1 MKTIDKLSFVPL
13 LALLLFA
20 GSCEKDGGVFMREND
35 AIACDCTEQSI
46 SQNVLCDGEWVA
58 DCGDVG
64 WIAITPERGSGNGK
78 DYGFFT
84 LNIQYNSGA
93 ERTATVHLV
102 YDGAAYPITV
112 TQGACEFA
120 YGEPRVE
127 GNLFRNI
134 ESTATL
140 RLPYVCASGRESVEI
155 SCTITGAAADGLSV
169 TKQVYTGF
177 AKGSGEL
184 TIPVEGAATRAGAVA
199 FELFADGVSVG
210 SCRANVISD
219 PDAVPEG
226 LPVGWNFYALGMTG
240 TAPRGSEWD
249 YSWTTD
255 AIHPATDTNP
265 LDAHRLLPT
274 AGNENAYLT
283 ASGVVSDNGNYTFN
297 PGIQI
302 KGLMENDYFLFVIP
316 VRNIKAEH
324 KLSVEASMGAAGSG
338 PGYYA
343 LEYSADNKTWMLAE
357 GSTLMEVFGTSAQ
370 VLRSQGEYQRGSENL
385 RQVHRQGVSEI
396 RLPADR
402 YGDHLRR
409 QPLPASAHLHGPS
422 CQRLRKHEYDR
433 LGMGRPERLRSRPG
447 RRINNHRAS
456 PEGNPRPGRPQ
467 QKH

>member
-155 SCTITGAAADGLSV
+155 SCTITGAVGHDL
-169 TKQVYTGF
+169 
-177 AKGSGEL
+177 L
-184 TIPVEGAATRAGAVA
+184 
-199 FELFADGVSVG
+199 ADGVSVG
-210 SCRANVISD
+210 SCRATVISD

-274 AGNENAYLT
+274 AGNEIAYLT

-370 VLRSQGEYQRGSENL
+370 VHYYVPKENTSGDRKTYDKSTDKGYRKYVFPLTGMKTIYEGNLYLRLRICMDRRANGSESTNT
-385 RQVHRQGVSEI
+385 I
-396 RLPADR
+396 
-402 YGDHLRR
+402 
-409 QPLPASAHLHGPS
+409 ASAWADLKGFEVA
-422 CQRLRKHEYDR
+422 LVE
-433 LGMGRPERLRSRPG
+433 E
-447 RRINNHRAS
+447 
-456 PEGNPRPGRPQ
+456 
-467 QKH
+467 

>member
-184 TIPVEGAATRAGAVA
+184 TIPVEGGGDACGCR
-199 FELFADGVSVG
+199 GV
-210 SCRANVISD
+210 R
-219 PDAVPEG
+219 
-226 LPVGWNFYALGMTG
+226 T
-240 TAPRGSEWD
+240 
-249 YSWTTD
+249 
-255 AIHPATDTNP
+255 
-265 LDAHRLLPT
+265 
-274 AGNENAYLT
+274 
-283 ASGVVSDNGNYTFN
+283 
-297 PGIQI
+297 
-302 KGLMENDYFLFVIP
+302 
-316 VRNIKAEH
+316 
-324 KLSVEASMGAAGSG
+324 
-338 PGYYA
+338 
-343 LEYSADNKTWMLAE
+343 
-357 GSTLMEVFGTSAQ
+357 
-370 VLRSQGEYQRGSENL
+370 
-385 RQVHRQGVSEI
+385 
-396 RLPADR
+396 
-402 YGDHLRR
+402 LRR
-409 QPLPASAHLHGPS
+409 RRVGRELPRQCH
-422 CQRLRKHEYDR
+422 Q
-433 LGMGRPERLRSRPG
+433 RSRRRARRAPG
-447 RRINNHRAS
+447 GMEFLCARHDGHRTARF
-456 PEGNPRPGRPQ
+456 GVGLQ
-467 QKH
+467 LDD

>member
-1 MKTIDKLSFVPL
+1 M
-13 LALLLFA
+13 LA
-20 GSCEKDGGVFMREND
+20 
-35 AIACDCTEQSI
+35 SI
-46 SQNVLCDGEWVA
+46 SGFSARYCA
-58 DCGDVG
+58 FRS
-64 WIAITPERGSGNGK
+64 IGSGNGK

-226 LPVGWNFYALGMTG
+226 
-240 TAPRGSEWD
+240 
-249 YSWTTD
+249 
-255 AIHPATDTNP
+255 
-265 LDAHRLLPT
+265 
-274 AGNENAYLT
+274 
-283 ASGVVSDNGNYTFN
+283 
-297 PGIQI
+297 
-302 KGLMENDYFLFVIP
+302 
-316 VRNIKAEH
+316 
-324 KLSVEASMGAAGSG
+324 
-338 PGYYA
+338 
-343 LEYSADNKTWMLAE
+343 
-357 GSTLMEVFGTSAQ
+357 
-370 VLRSQGEYQRGSENL
+370 
-385 RQVHRQGVSEI
+385 
-396 RLPADR
+396 
-402 YGDHLRR
+402 
-409 QPLPASAHLHGPS
+409 
-422 CQRLRKHEYDR
+422 
-433 LGMGRPERLRSRPG
+433 
-447 RRINNHRAS
+447 
-456 PEGNPRPGRPQ
+456 
-467 QKH
+467 

>member
-155 SCTITGAAADGLSV
+155 SCTITGVAADGLSV

-302 KGLMENDYFLFVIP
+302 KGRWRTITSSSSF
-316 VRNIKAEH
+316 R
-324 KLSVEASMGAAGSG
+324 S
-338 PGYYA
+338 
-343 LEYSADNKTWMLAE
+343 
-357 GSTLMEVFGTSAQ
+357 GTSRRSTNSRWK
-370 VLRSQGEYQRGSENL
+370 LRWAPRVRVPDITRSNIRPTTKRGCW
-385 RQVHRQGVSEI
+385 
-396 RLPADR
+396 PKA
-402 YGDHLRR
+402 
-409 QPLPASAHLHGPS
+409 A
-422 CQRLRKHEYDR
+422 
-433 LGMGRPERLRSRPG
+433 RSWRCSG
-447 RRINNHRAS
+447 RRRRYITTFPRRIPAGIGKPTTS
-456 PEGNPRPGRPQ
+456 PPTRGIGNTSSR
-467 QKH
+467 

>member
-324 KLSVEASMGAAGSG
+324 KLSVEA
-338 PGYYA
+338 
-343 LEYSADNKTWMLAE
+343 
-357 GSTLMEVFGTSAQ
+357 
-370 VLRSQGEYQRGSENL
+370 
-385 RQVHRQGVSEI
+385 
-396 RLPADR
+396 
-402 YGDHLRR
+402 
-409 QPLPASAHLHGPS
+409 
-422 CQRLRKHEYDR
+422 
-433 LGMGRPERLRSRPG
+433 
-447 RRINNHRAS
+447 
-456 PEGNPRPGRPQ
+456 
-467 QKH
+467 

>member
-226 LPVGWNFYALGMTG
+226 LPVGYFSLGMKQRLGIAAALMGRPRLLLLDEPTNGLDPSGIQEMRELIRSLPSRYGMTVIVSSHLLGEIDQMADHVGVIRRGRLKYQG
-240 TAPRGSEWD
+240 TMSGLHGMSAARLALRTQD
-249 YSWTTD
+249 N
-255 AIHPATDTNP
+255 ARA
-265 LDAHRLLPT
+265 LRLLP
-274 AGNENAYLT
+274 AAR
-283 ASGVVSDNGNYTFN
+283 SDG
-297 PGIQI
+297 QW
-302 KGLMENDYFLFVIP
+302 LMLD
-316 VRNIKAEH
+316 AM
-324 KLSVEASMGAAGSG
+324 SDGEAARIS
-338 PGYYA
+338 
-343 LEYSADNKTWMLAE
+343 LKLAE
-357 GSTLMEVFGTSAQ
+357 AGIGLVRMEQRETSLEDIFLRLTGTEETL
-370 VLRSQGEYQRGSENL
+370 
-385 RQVHRQGVSEI
+385 
-396 RLPADR
+396 
-402 YGDHLRR
+402 
-409 QPLPASAHLHGPS
+409 
-422 CQRLRKHEYDR
+422 
-433 LGMGRPERLRSRPG
+433 
-447 RRINNHRAS
+447 
-456 PEGNPRPGRPQ
+456 
-467 QKH
+467 

>member
-58 DCGDVG
+58 DCGGVE

-112 TQGACEFA
+112 TQGACGFA

-169 TKQVYTGF
+169 TPKV
-177 AKGSGEL
+177 
-184 TIPVEGAATRAGAVA
+184 
-199 FELFADGVSVG
+199 
-210 SCRANVISD
+210 
-219 PDAVPEG
+219 
-226 LPVGWNFYALGMTG
+226 
-240 TAPRGSEWD
+240 
-249 YSWTTD
+249 
-255 AIHPATDTNP
+255 
-265 LDAHRLLPT
+265 
-274 AGNENAYLT
+274 
-283 ASGVVSDNGNYTFN
+283 
-297 PGIQI
+297 
-302 KGLMENDYFLFVIP
+302 
-316 VRNIKAEH
+316 
-324 KLSVEASMGAAGSG
+324 
-338 PGYYA
+338 
-343 LEYSADNKTWMLAE
+343 
-357 GSTLMEVFGTSAQ
+357 
-370 VLRSQGEYQRGSENL
+370 
-385 RQVHRQGVSEI
+385 
-396 RLPADR
+396 
-402 YGDHLRR
+402 
-409 QPLPASAHLHGPS
+409 
-422 CQRLRKHEYDR
+422 
-433 LGMGRPERLRSRPG
+433 
-447 RRINNHRAS
+447 RAS
-456 PEGNPRPGRPQ
+456 
-467 QKH
+467 

>member
-184 TIPVEGAATRAGAVA
+184 TIPVEGAATRAGAWR
-199 FELFADGVSVG
+199 SN
-210 SCRANVISD
+210 SS
-219 PDAVPEG
+219 
-226 LPVGWNFYALGMTG
+226 
-240 TAPRGSEWD
+240 
-249 YSWTTD
+249 
-255 AIHPATDTNP
+255 
-265 LDAHRLLPT
+265 PT
-274 AGNENAYLT
+274 ACR
-283 ASGVVSDNGNYTFN
+283 SGVAAPMSSAIPTPCPKGSRWG
-297 PGIQI
+297 GIS
-302 KGLMENDYFLFVIP
+302 M
-316 VRNIKAEH
+316 R
-324 KLSVEASMGAAGSG
+324 SV
-338 PGYYA
+338 
-343 LEYSADNKTWMLAE
+343 
-357 GSTLMEVFGTSAQ
+357 
-370 VLRSQGEYQRGSENL
+370 
-385 RQVHRQGVSEI
+385 
-396 RLPADR
+396 
-402 YGDHLRR
+402 
-409 QPLPASAHLHGPS
+409 
-422 CQRLRKHEYDR
+422 
-433 LGMGRPERLRSRPG
+433 
-447 RRINNHRAS
+447 
-456 PEGNPRPGRPQ
+456 
-467 QKH
+467 